1 MEFASTSPLNP
12 SFSLAAA
19 SSSIGLGDQGNLLTP
34 LQTRSGVSPWVS
46 AATSLVFV
54 DRGVQDY
61 QSLVQGLGAQT
72 EVYVL
77 DPTQDAITQ
86 ITNELLKH
94 SGIESV
100 HILSHGAAGELRL
113 GSQWL
118 GADQLLSHTAQLK
131 SWSQALATGADV
143 LLYGCDVAEGSI
155 GQAFVQELSQL
166 AHADVAASNNITGA
180 GGDWT
185 LEVST
190 GQISAKL
197 LGNASYHYSLGST
210 QLLSQALP
218 SLSSATAGGDI
229 GPGMVSDDGRYV
241 VFTSPSDSVTAGDS
255 NGLQDVFLYDR
266 QANTYTLVSHNASNT
281 GSGNGTSKNPV
292 ISGDG
297 NYVAFVS
304 SASNLASGITDSN
317 GVDDVF
323 LWSRSTGQ
331 ITLLSAVGNQ
341 SADGFSGAPVINQN
355 GSVVAFTS
363 ASQNLLGPGI
373 SDNDGSGQDVF
384 VWTRASG
391 VATLVSLN
399 LAGTGTGNRG
409 SGNPVVSRDGSYIAF
424 VSTASDLAINDK
436 NGFQADVFVYG
447 VNTGSLDLV
456 SVDPTG
462 FSSTTGSVNGTPS
475 ISADGSRIAFSTS
488 AALLPNDTN
497 SVSDIYLW
505 QRDAGGNVTISL
517 ESINTT
523 GQAGN
528 GISGA
533 PVLSA
538 DGKAI
543 AFVSAASDLVAGDSN
558 GVQDVFWRDLSTSPA
573 GTGTRLISHN
583 GSTLGN
589 GASNNPVLSL
599 DGQTV
604 AFASV
609 ATNLVANDT
618 NGQSDIFAY
627 SVASDALTLASQEQG
642 VTPPTVGDGI
652 AANLALS
659 GNGQFVLFSSSST
672 NLVPQDTDGINDVF
686 SFDLL
691 AQSLSVVSQRD
702 PNLNSVTGQGSST
715 VSLGNSS
722 SSADGRYVVFTS
734 AVDNLVTGD
743 SNGKT
748 DVFLR
753 DTTLPSTDPASI
765 RLISHISGGT
775 TSGNDSSL
783 SPVISADGNYVVFVS
798 YASNLVAGDT
808 NGQPDVFLYNRQT
821 DTLTLISQSSAGASN
836 GASLNPSISADGSA
850 IVFTSTASNLVAG
863 QTDSNNAADVFLW
876 TATNGLQLVSHN
888 SANASQAGN
897 SNSSTPVISSN
908 GRYVIFVSNASDLV
922 AGDANGVADV
932 FAFDTQTGQVT
943 LLSTG
948 VNGIGNGASS
958 SPVISDDGRYVAFV
972 SSASN
977 LVNGDTNGTTDVFRY
992 DLQAISNPL
1001 SLVSVNLSGNA
1012 GTTSGS
1018 TIVAGSFA
1026 PTISADGRY
1035 IAFASTASDLTSIA
1049 DTNGNTADVF
1059 VRDMQTGQT
1068 TLISVNQAGTGSGN
1082 AIGLGSTNPVISGD
1096 GSYVAFTSTASDLT
1110 ASDNNGNIQDVF
1122 VRNWQSGTPSTR
1134 LVSIDS
1140 AGTNAGNAD
1149 STAPVLSRSGNYIA
1163 FSSNAS
1169 NLVPQDFN
1177 QSSDVFGQTL
1187 KPLLSLTVTD
1197 AQAQVGVNDQ
1207 GFYQLKRDDT
1217 SAPLTVTLAPLADST
1232 APLGEYTIT
1241 SNDSGV
1247 TVSRDP
1253 NTGLVTV
1260 TLAAGVATANL
1271 ILTASSIGTAE
1282 PDTTVDLAIVADPN
1296 YAVSSSSSGVV
1307 TILANGTV
1315 VTNTN
1320 DSGAGSLRQAI
1331 LNANSVIG
1339 LDTIRFQ
1346 ISGTGTQTIALQSA
1360 LPNISDSV
1368 IIDGRTQTGYAG
1380 TPLIILNGSGISGQA
1395 NGLSL
1400 MSDGSAIK
1408 GLGITGF
1415 SGNGI
1420 YISGNNNIVGLSGT
1434 ETDSADVISGN
1445 AQAGVYVVSGNNNRI
1460 SGNSIVNNSALG
1472 IDLAPTGVTPNDLGD
1487 ADTGPNALQN
1497 FPVLSF
1503 AEPTSGG
1510 SNTTIAG
1517 QLNGAANQTFRIEFF
1532 SNTSADPTGNGEG
1545 QTYLGFQDVTT
1556 DGTGNANIQFTTPTA
1571 VTGFITATA
1580 IDATG
1585 DTSEFSAAVQVSTP
1599 TIAIVPSVAS
1609 QLEGNSGTTPYNFT
1623 VTLSQASTQTVT
1635 VNYATQDGT
1644 ATLANSDY
1652 IQTSG
1657 QLTFAPGQTTQ
1668 TIAVPIVGDTVQE
1681 LNETFSVDLSN
1692 ASNATLGTQA
1702 TATGVIQNDDG
1713 LIVSLGA
1720 SPISQLEGNTGTT
1733 PYTPYT
1739 FTVTLSQ
1746 SPLTAVTID
1755 YATQDGT
1762 ATVTNND
1769 YVATSG
1775 TLTFNPGET
1784 SKTITVNVNG
1794 DTTYENDETFQV
1806 VLSNPSSGL
1815 ILGTSTETGVIQN
1828 DDTQP
1833 TLSITADQAS
1843 VKEGNSGTIPTTFT
1857 VSLSQASGLPVT
1869 VNYATQDGTATI
1881 ANNDYVATTGALT
1894 FNPGETTKTITVN
1907 VNGDT
1912 TYENDET
1919 FSVVLTNP
1927 NGATLSTSTATET
1940 ITNDD
1945 LQPTV
1950 SITADQASVKEGN
1963 SGTTPTTFTVSLSA
1977 ASGLPVTID
1986 YATQDGTATTANN
1999 DYAATNG
2006 TLTFNPGETTKTI
2019 TVNVNGDTT
2028 YEGDETFN
2036 VVLTNPNGA
2045 TLGTSTAT
2053 ETIADDDTAPV
2064 LNFAATNVSNP
2075 EGQSGT
2081 TSFVF
2086 TLNLSQASGAPV
2098 TVNYATQDGTATVA
2112 NNDYVA
2118 ASGTL
2123 TFNPGETSKTI
2134 TVNVN
2139 GDTTY
2144 ENDET
2149 FNLLLSNVTG
2159 ATLGTPTTAIG
2170 TIVNDDT
2177 QPSVSITADQASVK
2191 EGNSGTT
2198 PMTFTVSLSAASGL
2212 PVTVNYATQDGT
2224 ATTANNDYAATNG
2237 TLTFNPGET
2246 TKTITVNINGDT
2258 TYENDETFNVI
2269 LTNPNGATLGTST
2282 ATETIANDDLQ
2293 PTVSITADQAS
2304 VKEGNS
2310 GTTPTTFTVSLS
2322 AASGLPVTI
2331 DYATQDGTATTANND
2346 YAATNGTLTFNPGE
2360 TTKTITVNVNGDT
2373 TYEGDETFNVVL
2385 TNPNGATL
2393 GTSTATETIADDDTA
2408 PVLSFAAT
2416 NVSNPE
2422 GQSGTTP
2429 FVFTL
2434 NLSQASGA
2442 PVTVNYAT
2450 QDGTAT
2456 VANNDYVA
2464 TNGTLTFNPGETS
2477 KTITVNV
2484 NGDTT
2489 AESDETFNLLLSNV
2503 TGATLG
2509 TPTTVTGTIVN
2520 DDTQPSVSITADQA
2534 SVKEGNSGTTPM
2546 TFTVSLSAA
2555 SGLPVTVNYATQ
2567 DGTATTANND
2577 YAATNGTL
2585 TFNPGETTK
2594 TITVNI
2600 NGDTTYENDETFN
2613 VILTNPNGATLG
2625 TSTATETIANDDLQ
2639 PTVSITADQ
2648 ASVKEGNSGTTPTTF
2663 TVSLSAASG
2672 LPVTIDYATQDGTA
2686 TTANNDYAA
2695 TNGTLTFNPGETTKT
2710 ITVNVNGDTTYE
2722 NDETFNVVLTNPNGA
2737 TLGSSTA
2744 TETILND
2751 DLQPTVSIAAMQP
2764 SVLEGNSGTPPT
2776 TFTVN
2781 LSAASSLPVTVNYA
2795 TQDGTA
2801 TLANNDYAA
2810 TNGTLTFNPG
2820 ETSKTITVN
2829 VNGDTTYENNETFNV
2844 ILTNPTGATLGT
2856 ATATETILN
2865 DDPQPTISITAD
2877 QASVKEGNSGK
2888 TPTTFTVSLSAAS
2901 GTPVTVNYATQDGTA
2916 TIANN
2921 DYAVTNGTLTFNP
2934 GETSKTITVNVN
2946 GDTTYENDETFNVVL
2961 TNPTGA
2967 TLSTTTATETI
2978 VNDDTQ
2984 PTVSIAATQAS
2995 VLEGNVGVTQ
3005 TTFTVSLSQAS
3016 GLPVTVSYATQD
3028 GTATVANNDY
3038 MASNGTLTFNPGETS
3053 KTITVNVNGDTIYEP
3068 NETFNVVLTNPSGAT
3083 LGTATVTETILNDD
3097 PMNTKLTNDGSV
3109 DLLWH
3114 NTNTGDVA
3122 FWQTNRTATASQ
3134 YSLQAM
3140 SDRAWQ
3146 VQGNGDFNGDGSTD
3160 VLWRNTRTGENQ
3172 IWLMNGPN
3180 VAQVVPLLT
3189 VSDLGWQI
3197 AGIGDFNGDRKLD
3210 ILWYYRTGLVAVWTM
3225 NGTTLDKASYI
3236 YDIGNN
3242 DWAPQGVADFNG
3254 DQIADILW
3262 RNQVTGAMGI
3272 WQMATDG
3279 TNMQIGQVI
3288 NLPSVAAAA
3297 WKVSGIADFNGDRR
3311 PDILW
3316 RNYRTGEDLIWRLN
3330 NGQYVDYL
3338 SLLTVP
3344 EANWEIR
3351 GVGDLNQDGSTD
3363 IFWRNKT
3370 SQQDVVWYLN
3380 NGSYGLGLYLPSAP
3394 SNWSIAT
3401 VGNFGT
3407 DGIPDVFWVNDVTGD
3422 TYVWTLNPS
3431 PFGQAVPVLQ
3441 VGDLA
3446 WKAQLTGDFNGDGS
3460 TDIFWR
3466 NQRTGEN
3473 AFWLMRN
3480 GQIIGTASNIPQ
3492 VPDLAWQVQGSADF
3506 DRDGNLDI
3514 LWRNQSTGDVAIWK
3528 MNGTNFVSSVYLPR
3542 VANLAWQ
3549 IQGIA
3554 DFDGDGYSDILWR
3567 NSQTGED
3574 LVWKMNGTAFQQ
3586 GMSLTTVADTSW
3598 QIKGI
3603 ADFNRDGK
3611 PDLLWLNVATGAV
3624 AIWTLSNFSIL
3635 QANIVGSA
3643 PSGTW
3648 QIQGVRDFDGG
3659 GQPDILW
3666 GNSASGETL
3675 VWYMNGTSFGAAVS
3689 LLSYSDAQNWRIEGI
3704 NNFGLS

>member
-2191 EGNSGTT
+2191 EGNSGT
-2198 PMTFTVSLSAASGL
+2198 
-2212 PVTVNYATQDGT
+2212 
-2224 ATTANNDYAATNG
+2224 
-2237 TLTFNPGET
+2237 
-2246 TKTITVNINGDT
+2246 I
-2258 TYENDETFNVI
+2258 
-2269 LTNPNGATLGTST
+2269 
-2282 ATETIANDDLQ
+2282 
-2293 PTVSITADQAS
+2293 
-2304 VKEGNS
+2304 
-2310 GTTPTTFTVSLS
+2310 PTTFTVSLS
-2322 AASGLPVTI
+2322 AAS
-2331 DYATQDGTATTANND
+2331 A
-2346 YAATNGTLTFNPGE
+2346 
-2360 TTKTITVNVNGDT
+2360 
-2373 TYEGDETFNVVL
+2373 
-2385 TNPNGATL
+2385 
-2393 GTSTATETIADDDTA
+2393 
-2408 PVLSFAAT
+2408 
-2416 NVSNPE
+2416 
-2422 GQSGTTP
+2422 
-2429 FVFTL
+2429 
-2434 NLSQASGA
+2434 
-2442 PVTVNYAT
+2442 
-2450 QDGTAT
+2450 
-2456 VANNDYVA
+2456 
-2464 TNGTLTFNPGETS
+2464 
-2477 KTITVNV
+2477 
-2484 NGDTT
+2484 
-2489 AESDETFNLLLSNV
+2489 
-2503 TGATLG
+2503 
-2509 TPTTVTGTIVN
+2509 
-2520 DDTQPSVSITADQA
+2520 
-2534 SVKEGNSGTTPM
+2534 
-2546 TFTVSLSAA
+2546 
-2555 SGLPVTVNYATQ
+2555 LPVTVNYATQ